1 MDNLKWTFPE
11 RGLQDA
17 NEAFDGTLSNFDG
30 KLGSILREAIQNS
43 ADARWPAFDNEKKVE
58 VRVSVIKLSDAVNS
72 QLIILTLT
80 PVLLIPLPM
89 ASAIA
94 AVFPYALAN
103 NRATLKLLYFWLSP
117 QLW

>member
-1 MDNLKWTFPE
+1 MGACPPNVGDPIKYPS
-11 RGLQDA
+11 A
-17 NEAFDGTLSNFDG
+17 
-30 KLGSILREAIQNS
+30 LRI
-43 ADARWPAFDNEKKVE
+43 
-58 VRVSVIKLSDAVNS
+58 SVTKLSDAVNS

-80 PVLLIPLPM
+80 PVLLIPLAM

>member
-1 MDNLKWTFPE
+1 MGACPPKVGEPI
-11 RGLQDA
+11 RYPSA
-17 NEAFDGTLSNFDG
+17 
-30 KLGSILREAIQNS
+30 LRI
-43 ADARWPAFDNEKKVE
+43 
-58 VRVSVIKLSDAVNS
+58 SVIKSSDAVNS

-80 PVLLIPLPM
+80 PVLLIPLAM

-117 QLW
+117 QL

>member
-1 MDNLKWTFPE
+1 VPSAETIGVGACPPSVGDPIKYPSAL
-11 RGLQDA
+11 RI
-17 NEAFDGTLSNFDG
+17 
-30 KLGSILREAIQNS
+30 SIT
-43 ADARWPAFDNEKKVE
+43 
-58 VRVSVIKLSDAVNS
+58 KLSDAVNS

-80 PVLLIPLPM
+80 PVLLIPQAM

-103 NRATLKLLYFWLSP
+103 NRVTLKLLYFWRSP